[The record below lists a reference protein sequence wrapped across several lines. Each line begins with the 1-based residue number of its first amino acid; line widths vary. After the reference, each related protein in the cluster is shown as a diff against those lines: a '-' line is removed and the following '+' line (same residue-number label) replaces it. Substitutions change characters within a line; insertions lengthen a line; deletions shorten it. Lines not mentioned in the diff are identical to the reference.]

1 MVKPKFTNI
10 LSLSNTTTIKSL
22 SFGVY
27 GGLDKYQGM
36 LCQKLTFFNEKKSCI
51 LLYFF
56 LITDCYF

>member
-10 LSLSNTTTIKSL
+10 LWLSNTTTIKSL

-36 LCQKLTFFNEKKSCI
+36 LWLTFFNEKKSCI
-51 LLYFF
+51 
-56 LITDCYF
+56 

>member
-51 LLYFF
+51 
-56 LITDCYF
+56 